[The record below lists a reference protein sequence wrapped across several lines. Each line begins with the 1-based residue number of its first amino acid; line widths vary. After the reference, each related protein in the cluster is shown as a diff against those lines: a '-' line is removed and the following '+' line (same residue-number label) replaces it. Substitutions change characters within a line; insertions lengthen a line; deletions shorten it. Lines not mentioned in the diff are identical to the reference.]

1 MDNEN
6 EESQNL
12 HNTFLENQRDPIDT
26 GLNGFNSQNFLDL
39 HNGQNSRDS
48 LNQIFNSFQ
57 PNNSSQDLNN
67 QNQISNNI
75 LLGNEKEKEDNIQ
88 NEETSNNKGI
98 DSESKKSPKA
108 SKRRSKSEVE
118 GRTFECKLCNKRY
131 LSYPA
136 LYTHCKQK
144 HKQNNSSGRGR
155 GRPKKEGIE
164 LEAEK
169 NKFNPT
175 NQTYFS
181 KEERTGKTEPNEIND
196 CVETAFSELYSEEN
210 KGRNEIRKMKFY
222 TSLEQHPFL
231 NKFKKDDHDINKSA
245 LGENE
250 CTDNVLMNYLNKM
263 SQFCN
268 STYFTKLIKFVTL
281 FREHVNSVNQASEN
295 DNGIPKEYT
304 EINNAE
310 DVPDS
315 SNEFITDFLDPE
327 TREEDF
333 GFSKEES
340 IDLTQNLCYWMY
352 DNNFTCSKLSL
363 IHPEK

>member
-6 EESQNL
+6 EESQNF
-12 HNTFLENQRDPIDT
+12 HNPFGENQRGTMDP
-26 GLNGFNSQNFLDL
+26 GLNGYSQNFLDL
-39 HNGQNSRDS
+39 HNGQNSRES
-48 LNQIFNSFQ
+48 FNQILNPFQ
-57 PNNSSQDLNN
+57 PNGSSQELNN
-67 QNQISNNI
+67 QSNN
-75 LLGNEKEKEDNIQ
+75 LFNNDKTDETQNQ
-88 NEETSNNKGI
+88 NEETSNNKGD
-98 DSESKKSPKA
+98 DSENKKSPKA

-164 LEAEK
+164 SEAEK
-169 NKFNPT
+169 NRFNPI

-181 KEERTGKTEPNEIND
+181 KEERTGKTEPNQMND
-196 CVETAFSELYSEEN
+196 CIDTAFIQLYSEEN
-210 KGRNEIRKMKFY
+210 RERNALRKMKFY
-222 TSLEQHPFL
+222 TSIEQHPFL
-231 NKFKKDDHDINKSA
+231 NKFKNDEHDINKI
-245 LGENE
+245 LQGENE
-250 CTDNVLMNYLNKM
+250 YTDNVLINYLNKM
-263 SQFCN
+263 TQFCN
-268 STYFTKLIKFVTL
+268 PTYFTKLIIFVTL
-281 FREHVNSVNQASEN
+281 FREHVNSVNLANRN
-295 DNGIPKEYT
+295 DNGIQKEYT
-304 EINNAE
+304 ETNNAE

-327 TREEDF
+327 TKEEDF

-352 DNNFTCSKLSL
+352 DNNFTSSKLSL
-363 IHPEK
+363 IHPENKN

>member
-6 EESQNL
+6 EEIQNF
-12 HNTFLENQRDPIDT
+12 HNTFGENQRESMDP
-26 GLNGFNSQNFLDL
+26 GLNGFNSQNFLEL
-39 HNGQNSRDS
+39 HNGQISHES
-48 LNQIFNSFQ
+48 INQIFNPFQ
-57 PNNSSQDLNN
+57 PNNSSQDLANPN
-67 QNQISNNI
+67 NNI
-75 LLGNEKEKEDNIQ
+75 SDKEKEDDNQ
-88 NEETSNNKGI
+88 NEETSNNKGNN
-98 DSESKKSPKA
+98 SENKKSPKT
-108 SKRRSKSEVE
+108 SKRRSKSEIE

-164 LEAEK
+164 SESDK
-169 NKFNPT
+169 NKFNPI

-181 KEERTGKTEPNEIND
+181 KEERNGKTEPNEIND
-196 CVETAFSELYSEEN
+196 CVDTVFKELYSEEN
-210 KGRNEIRKMKFY
+210 KERNEIRKMKFY
-222 TSLEQHPFL
+222 TSIEQHPFL
-231 NKFKKDDHDINKSA
+231 NKFKNDEHDINKNIQ
-245 LGENE
+245 GENE

-268 STYFTKLIKFVTL
+268 PRYFTKLIKFVTL
-281 FREHVNSVNQASEN
+281 FREHVNSVNIVNEN
-295 DNGIPKEYT
+295 DDGIPKEYT
-304 EINNAE
+304 EIKNAE

-315 SNEFITDFLDPE
+315 SNEFITDFLDPD

-363 IHPEK
+363 IHTENRN

>member
-1 MDNEN
+1 MENIN
-6 EESQNL
+6 EESQNF
-12 HNTFLENQRDPIDT
+12 NNPFGENQRESIEP
-26 GLNGFNSQNFLDL
+26 GLNGFNSQNFLDI
-39 HNGQNSRDS
+39 HNGHMRSES
-48 LNQIFNSFQ
+48 LNHLFNPYQ
-57 PNNSSQDLNN
+57 PNNPSQDLNN
-67 QNQISNNI
+67 QSQNSNI
-75 LLGNEKEKEDNIQ
+75 IDREKEDENQ
-88 NEETSNNKGI
+88 NEEISNNKGN
-98 DSESKKSPKA
+98 DSENKKSPKA

-155 GRPKKEGIE
+155 GRPKKEGNE
-164 LEAEK
+164 SDGEK
-169 NKFNPT
+169 KKFNPI

-181 KEERTGKTEPNEIND
+181 KEERTGKTESNEIND
-196 CVETAFSELYSEEN
+196 CVDKAFSELYSEEN
-210 KGRNEIRKMKFY
+210 KGRNELRKMKFY
-222 TSLEQHPFL
+222 TSIELHPFL
-231 NKFKKDDHDINKSA
+231 NKFKNDDHDINKKMV
-245 LGENE
+245 GENE
-250 CTDNVLMNYLNKM
+250 YTDNVLMNYLNKM

-281 FREHVNSVNQASEN
+281 FREHVNSVNKVNEN
-295 DNGIPKEYT
+295 KNGIPKEYT
-304 EINNAE
+304 ETNNAE

-315 SNEFITDFLDPE
+315 SNEFITEFLDPE

-363 IHPEK
+363 IRQEK

>member
-6 EESQNL
+6 EEIRDL
-12 HNTFLENQRDPIDT
+12 HNAFGENQRESMDP

-39 HNGQNSRDS
+39 HNGQISRES
-48 LNQIFNSFQ
+48 MNPIFNPFQ
-57 PNNSSQDLNN
+57 PNNSSQDLTN
-67 QNQISNNI
+67 QNQNI
-75 LLGNEKEKEDNIQ
+75 LDKEKEDENQ
-88 NEETSNNKGI
+88 NEETSNNKGN
-98 DSESKKSPKA
+98 DSENKKSPKA

-164 LEAEK
+164 SEAEK
-169 NKFNPT
+169 NKFNPI

-181 KEERTGKTEPNEIND
+181 KEERNGKTEPNEMND
-196 CVETAFSELYSEEN
+196 CIDTVFKELYSEEN
-210 KGRNEIRKMKFY
+210 KERNEIRKMKFY
-222 TSLEQHPFL
+222 TSIEQHPFL
-231 NKFKKDDHDINKSA
+231 NKFKNDEHDINKN
-245 LGENE
+245 LQGENE

-268 STYFTKLIKFVTL
+268 PTYFTKLIKFVTL
-281 FREHVNSVNQASEN
+281 FREHVNSVNIVNGN

-304 EINNAE
+304 ETNNAE

-315 SNEFITDFLDPE
+315 SNEFITDFLDPD

-363 IHPEK
+363 IHTENRN

>member
-12 HNTFLENQRDPIDT
+12 HNSFGGNQRESMDP
-26 GLNGFNSQNFLDL
+26 GLNGFNSQNFLDFP
-39 HNGQNSRDS
+39 NGQNCHESI
-48 LNQIFNSFQ
+48 NQMFNAFQ
-57 PNNSSQDLNN
+57 PSNSPQELDN
-67 QNQISNNI
+67 QNNNI
-75 LLGNEKEKEDNIQ
+75 LKEDKNNEIQNQ
-88 NEETSNNKGI
+88 NEETSNNKGD
-98 DSESKKSPKA
+98 DSENKKSPK
-108 SKRRSKSEVE
+108 STKRRSKTEVE

-164 LEAEK
+164 SDAEK
-169 NKFNPT
+169 NRFNPT

-181 KEERTGKTEPNEIND
+181 KEERTGKTEPNKIND
-196 CVETAFSELYSEEN
+196 CLDIVFSELYSEEN
-210 KGRNEIRKMKFY
+210 KARNELRKMKFY
-222 TSLEQHPFL
+222 TSIEQHPFL
-231 NKFKKDDHDINKSA
+231 NKFKNDDHDSNKNM

-250 CTDNVLMNYLNKM
+250 CTDNVLIYYLNKM
-263 SQFCN
+263 SPLCN
-268 STYFTKLIKFVTL
+268 PTYFTKLIKFVTL
-281 FREHVNSVNQASEN
+281 FREHVNSVNQVNSN

-304 EINNAE
+304 ETNNAE

-315 SNEFITDFLDPE
+315 SNEFITDFLDPD

-363 IHPEK
+363 IHPESKN